1 MITILR
7 FSWEAPGL
15 QYVSDSV
22 LYNKATVCTTVFI
35 LIIRQKLGVE
45 GSFMIG
51 QYSKRRGLNSLRG
64 TLAALAARGIYTPQF
79 LSWTW
84 EYHHKTAQKQLYW
97 QGGFQSKIV

>member
-1 MITILR
+1 M
-7 FSWEAPGL
+7 

-64 TLAALAARGIYTPQF
+64 TLAALAARGIDTSQF
-79 LSWTW
+79 PSWTW
-84 EYHHKTAQKQLYW
+84 EYHHKTAQKQLYCMAGW
-97 QGGFQSKIV
+97 ISVKNSMKVASVLTFFL